1 MANSPETQRTHNG
14 AVEQQVLL
22 VQSVAERIVQNV
34 SEVIIGKRNEIL
46 LTVLGLVCKGHLLL
60 EDIPG
65 VGKTML
71 AKALAQAIG
80 CSFSRIQFTPDM
92 LPSDVT
98 GVSLFNQKSGEFEF
112 RSGPIMAQIVLADEI
127 NRATPK
133 TQAAMLEVMEEQQ
146 VTVDGVTYYLED
158 PFMILA
164 TQNPIEYEG
173 TFPLPEAQLDR
184 FLLRIQL
191 GYPSPAEE
199 IAVITAQQYGHPIY
213 DLQQS
218 VSLTELRQAQEAV
231 RQVYVAEEVKQYI
244 IELVLATRRHPDVYL
259 GSSPRGS
266 LALFRSAQARAAM
279 AGREFVI
286 PDDVKALAEVTL
298 AHRVIVSPVA
308 RVKDIS
314 SRSIMQEIL
323 ARTPVPGASLQ
334 ASH

>member
-1 MANSPETQRTHNG
+1 METSFETERTHNG
-14 AVEQQVLL
+14 TVQRQVLL
-22 VQSVAERIVQNV
+22 VQSVAERIVQHV
-34 SEVIIGKRNEIL
+34 GKVIIGKRNEIL
-46 LTVLGLVCKGHLLL
+46 LTVLGLVCKGHLLI

-80 CSFSRIQFTPDM
+80 CNFSRIQFTPDM

-98 GVSLFNQKSGEFEF
+98 GVSLFNQQTREFEF
-112 RSGPIMAQIVLADEI
+112 RGGPIMAQIVLADEI

-146 VTVDGVTYYLED
+146 VTVDGVTYYLDD

-191 GYPSPAEE
+191 GYPKPQEE
-199 IAVITAQQYGHPIY
+199 IEILTAQQYEHPIY
-213 DLQQS
+213 QLTQTVS
-218 VSLTELRQAQEAV
+218 VEELCQAQEAV
-231 RQVYVAEEVKQYI
+231 RQVYVAEEVKRYI

-298 AHRVIVSPVA
+298 AHRMIVSPIA

-314 SRSIMQEIL
+314 SRSIVQDLL
-323 ARTPVPGASLQ
+323 ARTPIPGATPQISR
-334 ASH
+334 

>member
-1 MANSPETQRTHNG
+1 METSFETERTHNG
-14 AVEQQVLL
+14 AAQQQVLL
-22 VQSVAERIVQNV
+22 VQSVAERIVQHV
-34 SEVIIGKRNEIL
+34 SKVIIGKRNEIL
-46 LTVLGLVCKGHLLL
+46 LTVLGLVCKGHLLI

-71 AKALAQAIG
+71 AKALAQSIG
-80 CSFSRIQFTPDM
+80 CHFSRIQFTPDM

-98 GVSLFNQKSGEFEF
+98 GVSLFNQQTREFEF
-112 RSGPIMAQIVLADEI
+112 RGGPIMAQIVLADEI

-146 VTVDGVTYYLED
+146 VTVDGVTYYLDD

-191 GYPSPAEE
+191 GYPKPQEE
-199 IAVITAQQYGHPIY
+199 IEILTAQQYEHPIY
-213 DLQQS
+213 QLTQTVS
-218 VSLTELRQAQEAV
+218 VEELRQAQEAV
-231 RQVYVAEEVKQYI
+231 RQVYVAEEVKRYI
-244 IELVLATRRHPDVYL
+244 IELVLSTRRHPDVYL

-298 AHRVIVSPVA
+298 AHRIIVSPVA

-314 SRSIMQEIL
+314 SRSIVQDLL
-323 ARTPVPGASLQ
+323 ARTPIPGATPQLPR
-334 ASH
+334 

>member
-1 MANSPETQRTHNG
+1 MESSYETERSHNG
-14 AVEQQVLL
+14 AVKRQVLL
-22 VQSVAERIVQNV
+22 VQSVAERIVQHV
-34 SEVIIGKRNEIL
+34 GKVIIGKRNEIL
-46 LTVLGLVCKGHLLL
+46 LTVLGLVCKGHLLI

-71 AKALAQAIG
+71 TKALAQAIG

-98 GVSLFNQKSGEFEF
+98 GVSLFNQQTREFEF
-112 RSGPIMAQIVLADEI
+112 RGGPIMAQIVLADEI

-146 VTVDGVTYYLED
+146 VTVDGVTYYLDD

-191 GYPSPAEE
+191 GYPKPQEE
-199 IAVITAQQYGHPIY
+199 IEVLTSQQYEHPIY
-213 DLQQS
+213 QLSQTVTVD
-218 VSLTELRQAQEAV
+218 ELLQAQDAV
-231 RQVYVAEEVKQYI
+231 RQVYVADEVKRYI
-244 IELVLATRRHPDVYL
+244 VELVLATRRHPDVYL

-298 AHRVIVSPVA
+298 AHRIIVSPVA

-314 SRSIMQEIL
+314 SRSIVQEIL
-323 ARTPVPGASLQ
+323 TRTPIPGATPQ
-334 ASH
+334 VTR

>member
-1 MANSPETQRTHNG
+1 METSFETERTHNG
-14 AVEQQVLL
+14 AVQRQVLL
-22 VQSVAERIVQNV
+22 VQSVAERIVQHV
-34 SEVIIGKRNEIL
+34 GKVIIGKRNEIL
-46 LTVLGLVCKGHLLL
+46 LTVLGLVCKGHLLI

-80 CSFSRIQFTPDM
+80 CNFSRIQFTPDM

-98 GVSLFNQKSGEFEF
+98 GVSLFNQQTREFEF
-112 RSGPIMAQIVLADEI
+112 RGGPIMAQIVLADEI

-146 VTVDGVTYYLED
+146 VTVDGVTYYLDD

-191 GYPSPAEE
+191 GYPKPQEE
-199 IAVITAQQYGHPIY
+199 IEILTAQQYEHPIY
-213 DLQQS
+213 QLTQTVS
-218 VSLTELRQAQEAV
+218 VEELCQAQEAV
-231 RQVYVAEEVKQYI
+231 RQVYVAEEVKRYI

-298 AHRVIVSPVA
+298 AHRMIVSPIA

-314 SRSIMQEIL
+314 SRSIVQDLL
-323 ARTPVPGASLQ
+323 ARTPIPGATPQISR
-334 ASH
+334 

>member
-244 IELVLATRRHPDVYL
+244 IELVLATRRHSDVYL